1 MKTKNYLFIVGIFL
15 VTIITLSIIIALRPD
30 ENTGDEE
37 ISEELR
43 AVRQT
48 FVCELSEDKTHYII
62 FGLKNPEQRYDEIVF
77 PSKIDDLPVSKIIDK
92 KNQNFIDFKNV
103 KKVFIP
109 DSITYIG
116 TDEKDNSIANRP
128 FLQSTNLN
136 EIVVDENNPVYAS
149 ENGILYNKD
158 KSILIRYPI
167 SRVEDEGTLS
177 YSFNDNVTEI
187 YNYAFANNLALLN
200 ISFNENITKIGS
212 AAFYKCRN
220 LRNVSF
226 DENSNISVIM
236 AYAFEDCQNI
246 IKIDLPNGVTSIGS
260 SAFRGCINL
269 ISIYIPSSVTSFGS
283 HIFTGDYNLKTVFT
297 DSENIEVLNKK
308 EILDKLSLNKNA
320 EIKDI
325 NENEK

>member
-62 FGLKNPEQRYDEIVF
+62 LGLKNPEQRYDEIVF

-136 EIVVDENNPVYAS
+136 EIVVDENNPVYADFLAKAD
-149 ENGILYNKD
+149 G
-158 KSILIRYPI
+158 
-167 SRVEDEGTLS
+167 G
-177 YSFNDNVTEI
+177 
-187 YNYAFANNLALLN
+187 ANLAALSTKTCLEQEDWYFTSPAFDGSSDARNEVGYLLD
-200 ISFNENITKIGS
+200 
-212 AAFYKCRN
+212 AAFTGTKTI
-220 LRNVSF
+220 
-226 DENSNISVIM
+226 DQ
-236 AYAFEDCQNI
+236 AFEDAYSNC
-246 IKIDLPNGVTSIGS
+246 V
-260 SAFRGCINL
+260 
-269 ISIYIPSSVTSFGS
+269 Y
-283 HIFTGDYNLKTVFT
+283 
-297 DSENIEVLNKK
+297 
-308 EILDKLSLNKNA
+308 
-320 EIKDI
+320 
-325 NENEK
+325 